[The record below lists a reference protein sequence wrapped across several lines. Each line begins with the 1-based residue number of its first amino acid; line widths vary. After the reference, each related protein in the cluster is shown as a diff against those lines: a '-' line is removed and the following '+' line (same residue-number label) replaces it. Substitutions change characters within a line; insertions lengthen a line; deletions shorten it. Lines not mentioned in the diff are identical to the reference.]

1 MNDNI
6 KELWGSLTDEQKEK
20 LSKMTFD
27 DITKIAEDNG
37 IEIPDELLD
46 SVAGG
51 YVFDPN
57 HENFWDTPR
66 WEVIDDWTGEVLK
79 SGLYEEDAKKAA
91 KELGQSTDEIQ
102 WKTLNE
108 IRDYARI
115 RAFWTEVLQ
124 KWDESLKP

>member
-6 KELWGSLTDEQKEK
+6 KELWGSLTDEQRETLKNW
-20 LSKMTFD
+20 SGD
-27 DITKIAEDNG
+27 DLLKFAGENG